1 MKFYLSPKIKKYV
14 NCADDGC
21 DSYYKD
27 YGRKVY
33 GKNEIYN
40 NGRKYYN
47 DNSSNLVSLFI
58 LIFLIIIAIGLGI
71 CSWFLLPDVVTV
83 QVGMDGQVTNTMPKL
98 LAILIPLGISA
109 AGSVINLTDKK
120 ENSFKGFVL
129 ALVGIAAMLLTLFF
143 NR

>member
-1 MKFYLSPKIKKYV
+1 MK
-14 NCADDGC
+14 
-21 DSYYKD
+21 
-27 YGRKVY
+27 
-33 GKNEIYN
+33 KNLAN
-40 NGRKYYN
+40 
-47 DNSSNLVSLFI
+47 
-58 LIFLIIIAIGLGI
+58 IFLIIIAIGLGI

-98 LAILIPLGISA
+98 LAILIPPLGISA
-109 AGSVINLTDKK
+109 AGSFINLTDKK

>member
-1 MKFYLSPKIKKYV
+1 MRKKI
-14 NCADDGC
+14 
-21 DSYYKD
+21 
-27 YGRKVY
+27 
-33 GKNEIYN
+33 
-40 NGRKYYN
+40 
-47 DNSSNLVSLFI
+47 VSMI
-58 LIFLIIIAIGLGI
+58 LIVIAIGLGV
-71 CSWFLLPDVVTV
+71 CSWFLLPEVVTV
-83 QVGMDGQVTNTMPKL
+83 QVGMDGRVTNTMPKL

>member
-1 MKFYLSPKIKKYV
+1 MK
-14 NCADDGC
+14 
-21 DSYYKD
+21 
-27 YGRKVY
+27 
-33 GKNEIYN
+33 KNLA
-40 NGRKYYN
+40 
-47 DNSSNLVSLFI
+47 S
-58 LIFLIIIAIGLGI
+58 IFLIIIAIGLGI

-83 QVGMDGQVTNTMPKL
+83 QVGMDGRVTNTMPKL
-98 LAILIPLGISA
+98 LAILILLGISA